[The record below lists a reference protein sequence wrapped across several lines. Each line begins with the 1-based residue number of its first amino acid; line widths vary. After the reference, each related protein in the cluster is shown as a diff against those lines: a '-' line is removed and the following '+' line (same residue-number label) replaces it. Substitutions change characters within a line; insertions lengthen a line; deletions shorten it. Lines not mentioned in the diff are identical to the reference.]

1 MAGKPKAPFYLAVV
15 AVILG
20 LCVFAAWRSGMFGG
34 GEVAPVDNDPLKV
47 DIASQQQ
54 LEDPASAGIT
64 TVQEYDIVP
73 QESLIPVKGTS
84 DYKPLEDNTV
94 RFALNVWAGW
104 APIIYANNGA
114 QAGKVWKTP
123 DGKEFK
129 VQLVL
134 IDNPTQMLD
143 NYVAGEVH
151 IGWAT
156 VDMLPLFMERMV
168 DDDGQPL
175 DSRVMPRI
183 YQQVDW
189 SNGGDGI
196 VVRDSIKQVSDL
208 RGKTIT
214 LAQNSPSHYF
224 ALNMLVAG
232 GVQPHEVNFKF
243 TGDAFQ
249 AAALYASDKNIAAC
263 VSWAPDIYKLSD
275 TPGNRMLVDT
285 ATANRMIADVWF
297 ARADFAKDH
306 PDIVEGLVR
315 GIFDAMDEL
324 KDQSAKQKGAQLMSD
339 VYNIPVTETIEMFA
353 DAYST
358 GWGDNYQFFVNSN
371 YLANFERVWNNAYYL
386 YGNIR
391 VIKKPKVP
399 FSKVVDYSVIKRLG
413 EEEKYKQQVVPTT
426 IFAPRNIGE
435 GEVAEKSF
443 LTATHYI
450 HFMPNN
456 SEVFKK
462 ITRKVDGKDVE
473 ELYDPNVDLV
483 LDRIGE
489 QIGQFELSRI
499 VIEGHTDSSMKGQVD
514 EGLVIELSKNRANAV
529 SRRWSRNSSNLIP
542 TDFKRWGSAGVAR
555 WTPLGRAITP
565 TTAGW
570 KFASCRP
577 KANSRSGV
585 ERTSHL

>member
-1 MAGKPKAPFYLAVV
+1 MAGKPKTPFFIAVFAVV
-15 AVILG
+15 CG
-20 LCVFAAWRSGMFGG
+20 LIVFALWRGGVIGG
-34 GEVAPVDNDPLKV
+34 GDVRDADVDNAPLQV
-47 DIASQQQ
+47 DIQTQQQ
-54 LEDPASAGIT
+54 LEVPSTAGIT

-73 QESLIPVKGTS
+73 QESLIPVQGTS

-123 DGKEFK
+123 DGEEFK

-156 VDMLPLFMERMV
+156 VDMLPLFMERLV
-168 DDDGQPL
+168 DDTGKPL

-183 YQQVDW
+183 FQQVDW

-196 VVRDSIKQVSDL
+196 VVRENIKQVSDL

-249 AAALYASDKNIAAC
+249 AAALYASDKSISAC
-263 VSWAPDIYKLSD
+263 VSWAPDIYKLAESK
-275 TPGNRMLVDT
+275 GNRMLVDT

-306 PDIVEGLVR
+306 PGIIEGLVR
-315 GIFDAMDEL
+315 GIFDSMDEL
-324 KDQSAKQKGAQLMSD
+324 SDQEAKKKGAQLMAD
-339 VYNIPVTETIEMFA
+339 VYNIPATETIEMFA

-358 GWGDNYQFFVNSN
+358 RWGDNYQFFVNSN

-391 VIKKPKVP
+391 VLKKPRVK
-399 FSKVVDYSVIKRLG
+399 FSKVVDYSVIKKLG
-413 EEEKYKQQVVPTT
+413 EEDQYAQQVVQSAV
-426 IFAPRNIGE
+426 FAPRRIGE
-435 GEVAEKSF
+435 GEVAEKAF

-450 HFMPNN
+450 HFFPNS
-456 SEVFKK
+456 SEVSKTV
-462 ITRKVDGKDVE
+462 TRKVDGKDVE
-473 ELYDPNVDLV
+473 EQYDPNIDFV
-483 LDRIGE
+483 LDKIGE
-489 QIGQFELSRI
+489 QIGQFELSRV
-499 VIEGHTDSSMKGQVD
+499 VIEGHADGSMKGQVD
-514 EGLVIELSKNRANAV
+514 EDLVLELSQNRANAV
-529 SRRWSRNSSNLIP
+529 SRALVDKFEQLDPNRFQSV
-542 TDFKRWGSAGVAR
+542 GV
-555 WTPLGRAITP
+555 
-565 TTAGW
+565 GW
-570 KFASCRP
+570 RRP
-577 KANSRSGV
+577 ADPERPNDHALNRRV
-585 ERTSHL
+585 EIRILPAEGQ

>member
-1 MAGKPKAPFYLAVV
+1 MAGQPKAPFYIAVLV
-15 AVILG
+15 VIASLVG
-20 LCVFAAWRSGMFGG
+20 FALWRADIIGG
-34 GEVAPVDNDPLKV
+34 GGDADDVANNGPLDVDLQF
-47 DIASQQQ
+47 QQQ
-54 LEDPASAGIT
+54 LEDPNTAGIT
-64 TVQEYDIVP
+64 TVQEYDLVP
-73 QESLIPVKGTS
+73 RESLIPVRGTS
-84 DYKPLEDNTV
+84 EYQPLEDNTV

-123 DGKEFK
+123 DGEEFK

-156 VDMLPLFMERMV
+156 VDMLPLFMERLV
-168 DDDGQPL
+168 DDEGAPL

-208 RGKTIT
+208 RGKTIA

-249 AAALYASDKNIAAC
+249 AAALYASDQSISAC
-263 VSWAPDIYKLSD
+263 VSWAPDIYKLADSR
-275 TPGNRMLVDT
+275 GNKMLVDT

-306 PDIVEGLVR
+306 PGIIEGITR
-315 GIFDAMDEL
+315 GIFDAMTDLGE
-324 KDQSAKQKGAQLMSD
+324 QSNKQKGAQLMSD
-339 VYNIPVTETIEMFA
+339 VYNIPATETIEMFA

-358 GWGDNYQFFVNSN
+358 QWGDNYQFFVNSN
-371 YLANFERVWNNAYYL
+371 YLANFERVWNNAYHL
-386 YGNIR
+386 YGHIR
-391 VIKKPKVP
+391 VLKKPRVN
-399 FSKVVDYSVIKRLG
+399 FSKVVDYSVIKKLG
-413 EEEKYKQQVVPTT
+413 EEEKYKNQVVQTA
-426 IFAPRNIGE
+426 IFAPRRIDE
-435 GEVAEKSF
+435 GEIAEKSF

-450 HFMPNN
+450 HFFPNS
-456 SEVFKK
+456 SEIDKK
-462 ITRKVDGKDVE
+462 IIRQVDGKDIE
-473 ELYDPNVDLV
+473 ESYDPNVEFV
-483 LDRIGE
+483 LDKIGE

-499 VIEGHTDSSMKGQVD
+499 VIEGHADSSMKGQVD
-514 EGLVIELSKNRANAV
+514 EDLVLQLSQSRANAV
-529 SRRWSRNSSNLIP
+529 SQALIDRFEQLDPNRFQAVGVGWRRP
-542 TDFKRWGSAGVAR
+542 TD
-555 WTPLGRAITP
+555 PQ
-565 TTAGW
+565 
-570 KFASCRP
+570 RP
-577 KANSRSGV
+577 NDHAANRRV
-585 ERTSHL
+585 EIRILPAESQ

>member
-1 MAGKPKAPFYLAVV
+1 MAGKPKTPFFIAVFAVV
-15 AVILG
+15 CG
-20 LCVFAAWRSGMFGG
+20 LIVFALWRGGVIGG
-34 GEVAPVDNDPLKV
+34 GDVRDADVDNAPLQV
-47 DIASQQQ
+47 DIQTQQQ
-54 LEDPASAGIT
+54 LEDPSTAGIT

-73 QESLIPVKGTS
+73 QESLIPVQGTS

-123 DGKEFK
+123 DGEEFK

-156 VDMLPLFMERMV
+156 VDMLPLFMERLV
-168 DDDGQPL
+168 DDTGTPL

-183 YQQVDW
+183 FQQVDW

-196 VVRDSIKQVSDL
+196 VVRENIKQVSDL

-249 AAALYASDKNIAAC
+249 AAALFASDKSISAC
-263 VSWAPDIYKLSD
+263 VSWAPDIYKLAESK
-275 TPGNRMLVDT
+275 GNRMLVDT

-306 PDIVEGLVR
+306 PGIIEGLVR
-315 GIFDAMDEL
+315 GIFDSMDEL
-324 KDQSAKQKGAQLMSD
+324 SDQEAKKKGAQLMAD
-339 VYNIPVTETIEMFA
+339 VYNIPATETIEMFA

-358 GWGDNYQFFVNSN
+358 RWGDNYQFFVNSN

-391 VIKKPKVP
+391 VLKKPRVK
-399 FSKVVDYSVIKRLG
+399 FSKVVDYSVIKKLG
-413 EEEKYKQQVVPTT
+413 EEDQYAQQVVQSAV
-426 IFAPRNIGE
+426 FAPRRIDE
-435 GEVAEKSF
+435 GEVAEKAF

-450 HFMPNN
+450 HFFPNN
-456 SEVFKK
+456 SEVSKTV
-462 ITRKVDGKDVE
+462 TRKVDGKDVE
-473 ELYDPNVDLV
+473 EQYDPNIDFV
-483 LDRIGE
+483 LDKIGE
-489 QIGQFELSRI
+489 QIGQFELSRV
-499 VIEGHTDSSMKGQVD
+499 VIEGHADGSMKGQVD
-514 EGLVIELSKNRANAV
+514 EDLVLELSQNRANAV
-529 SRRWSRNSSNLIP
+529 SRALVDKFEQLDPNRFQSV
-542 TDFKRWGSAGVAR
+542 GV
-555 WTPLGRAITP
+555 
-565 TTAGW
+565 GW
-570 KFASCRP
+570 RRP
-577 KANSRSGV
+577 ADPERPNDHALNRRV
-585 ERTSHL
+585 EIRILPAEGQ

>member
-1 MAGKPKAPFYLAVV
+1 MAGKPKAPFYLAVGFV
-15 AVILG
+15 VLG
-20 LCVFAAWRSGMFGG
+20 LIVFAIWRALSSGG
-34 GEVAPVDNDPLKV
+34 GDDDVADNDPLQV
-47 DIASQQQ
+47 DLQSQQE
-54 LEDPASAGIT
+54 LEDPTTAGIT

-73 QESLIPVKGTS
+73 QESLIPVRGAS
-84 DYKPLEDNTV
+84 DYQPLEDNTV

-134 IDNPTQMLD
+134 IDNPTTMLD

-156 VDMLPLFMERMV
+156 VDMLPLFMERMI
-168 DDDGQPL
+168 DNDGNPL

-183 YQQVDW
+183 FQQVDW

-196 VVRDSIKQVSDL
+196 VVRDSIKEVSDL
-208 RGKTIT
+208 RGKTIA

-224 ALNMLVAG
+224 ALNILVAG

-249 AAALYASDKNIAAC
+249 AAALYASDSSISAC
-263 VSWAPDIYKLSD
+263 VSWAPDIYKLAD
-275 TPGNRMLVDT
+275 TQGSHMLVDS

-306 PDIVEGLVR
+306 PDICEGLVR

-324 KDQSAKQKGAQLMSD
+324 KEQPAKQECAQLMAD
-339 VYNIPVTETIEMFA
+339 VYNIPATETIEMFA
-353 DAYST
+353 DAHST
-358 GWGDNYQFFVNSN
+358 RWGDNYQFLVNSS

-391 VIKKPKVP
+391 VVKKPKVS
-399 FSKVVDYSVIKRLG
+399 FSQVVDFSIIKKLG
-413 EEEKYKQQVVPTT
+413 EVDKYKAQVTERAT
-426 IFAPRNIGE
+426 FAPRRFNE
-435 GEVAEKSF
+435 GEVAEQSF

-450 HFMPNN
+450 HFFPNN
-456 SEVFKK
+456 SDVYKK
-462 ITRKVDGKDVE
+462 VTRKVDDKDVE
-473 ELYDPNVDLV
+473 ELYDPNIDFV
-483 LDRIGE
+483 LDKIGE

-499 VIEGHTDSSMKGQVD
+499 VIEGHADSSMKGRVD
-514 EGLVIELSKNRANAV
+514 EDLVLELSQARADSVAKALVEKFEQLDPNRFQTVGMGWRRPVDPARPNDHAAN
-529 SRRWSRNSSNLIP
+529 RR
-542 TDFKRWGSAGVAR
+542 
-555 WTPLGRAITP
+555 
-565 TTAGW
+565 
-570 KFASCRP
+570 
-577 KANSRSGV
+577 V
-585 ERTSHL
+585 EIRILPAEGQ

>member
-1 MAGKPKAPFYLAVV
+1 MAGKPKAPFYLTVFTVV
-15 AVILG
+15 LG
-20 LCVFAAWRSGMFGG
+20 LVAFALWRAGMFGG
-34 GEVAPVDNDPLKV
+34 GDVVDHEVGKDKLKV
-47 DIASQQQ
+47 DIQSQQQ
-54 LEDPASAGIT
+54 LEDPSTAGIT
-64 TVQEYDIVP
+64 TVQEYDVVP

-84 DYKPLEDNTV
+84 EYKPLEDNTV

-114 QAGKVWKTP
+114 KAGKVWKTP
-123 DGKEFK
+123 DGEEFK

-168 DDDGQPL
+168 DNDGSPL

-183 YQQVDW
+183 FQQVDW

-196 VVRDSIKQVSDL
+196 VVRESIKQVSDL

-249 AAALYASDKNIAAC
+249 AAALYASDSSISAC
-263 VSWAPDIYKLSD
+263 VSWAPDIYKLAD
-275 TPGNRMLVDT
+275 TKGNRMLVDT

-306 PDIVEGLVR
+306 PGIIEGLVR
-315 GIFDAMDEL
+315 GIFDSMDEL
-324 KDQSAKQKGAQLMSD
+324 GDQAAKQKGAQLMAD
-339 VYNIPVTETIEMFA
+339 VYNIPANETIEMFA

-358 GWGDNYQFFVNSN
+358 RWGDNYQFFVNSN

-391 VIKKPKVP
+391 VLKKPKVS
-399 FSKVVDYSVIKRLG
+399 FSKVVDYTIVKNLG
-413 EEEKYKQQVVPTT
+413 EEDKYKQQVVRSAV
-426 IFAPRNIGE
+426 FAPRRIDE

-450 HFMPNN
+450 HFFPNS
-456 SEVFKK
+456 SEMNKK
-462 ITRKVDGKDVE
+462 VTRKVDGKDVE
-473 ELYDPNVDLV
+473 EQYDPNVDFV
-483 LDRIGE
+483 LERIAE

-499 VIEGHTDSSMKGQVD
+499 VIEGHADSSMKGQVD
-514 EGLVIELSKNRANAV
+514 EELVLELSQNRANAV
-529 SRRWSRNSSNLIP
+529 SRALVAKFEQLDPNRFQAVGVGWRRPADPDRTTDHARN
-542 TDFKRWGSAGVAR
+542 RR
-555 WTPLGRAITP
+555 
-565 TTAGW
+565 
-570 KFASCRP
+570 
-577 KANSRSGV
+577 V
-585 ERTSHL
+585 EIRILPAEGQ

>member
-1 MAGKPKAPFYLAVV
+1 VV
-15 AVILG
+15 
-20 LCVFAAWRSGMFGG
+20 
-34 GEVAPVDNDPLKV
+34 NDPLQV
-47 DIASQQQ
+47 DIQTQQQ
-54 LEDPASAGIT
+54 LEDPSTAGIT

-73 QESLIPVKGTS
+73 QESLIAVQGTS

-156 VDMLPLFMERMV
+156 VDMLPLFMERLV
-168 DDDGQPL
+168 DDTGKPL

-183 YQQVDW
+183 FQQVDW

-196 VVRDSIKQVSDL
+196 VVREDIKQVSDL

-249 AAALYASDKNIAAC
+249 AAALFASDKSISAC
-263 VSWAPDIYKLSD
+263 VSWAPDIYKLAESK
-275 TPGNRMLVDT
+275 GNRMLVDT

-306 PDIVEGLVR
+306 PGIIEGLVR
-315 GIFDAMDEL
+315 GIFDSMDEL
-324 KDQSAKQKGAQLMSD
+324 SDQEAKKKGAQLMAD
-339 VYNIPVTETIEMFA
+339 VYNIPATETIEMFA

-358 GWGDNYQFFVNSN
+358 RWGDNYQFFVNSN

-391 VIKKPKVP
+391 VLKKPRVK
-399 FSKVVDYSVIKRLG
+399 FSKVVDYSVIKKLG
-413 EEEKYKQQVVPTT
+413 EEDQYAQQVVQSAV
-426 IFAPRNIGE
+426 FAPRRIDE
-435 GEVAEKSF
+435 GEVAEKAF

-450 HFMPNN
+450 HFFPNS
-456 SEVFKK
+456 SEVSKT

-473 ELYDPNVDLV
+473 EQYDPNIDFV
-483 LDRIGE
+483 LDKIGE
-489 QIGQFELSRI
+489 QIGQFELSRV
-499 VIEGHTDSSMKGQVD
+499 VIEGHADGSMKGQVD
-514 EGLVIELSKNRANAV
+514 EDLVLELSQNRANAV
-529 SRRWSRNSSNLIP
+529 SRALVDRFEQLDPNRFQSV
-542 TDFKRWGSAGVAR
+542 GV
-555 WTPLGRAITP
+555 
-565 TTAGW
+565 GW
-570 KFASCRP
+570 RRP
-577 KANSRSGV
+577 ADSERPSDHALNRRV
-585 ERTSHL
+585 EIRILPAEGQ

>member
-1 MAGKPKAPFYLAVV
+1 MAGKPKTPFFIAVFAVV
-15 AVILG
+15 CG
-20 LCVFAAWRSGMFGG
+20 LIVFALWRGGVIGG
-34 GEVAPVDNDPLKV
+34 GDVRDADVDNAPLQV
-47 DIASQQQ
+47 DIQTQQQ
-54 LEDPASAGIT
+54 LEDPSTAGIT

-73 QESLIPVKGTS
+73 QESLIPVQGTS

-156 VDMLPLFMERMV
+156 VDMLPLFMERLV
-168 DDDGQPL
+168 DDTGKPL

-183 YQQVDW
+183 FQQVDW

-196 VVRDSIKQVSDL
+196 VVREDIKQVSDL

-249 AAALYASDKNIAAC
+249 AAALFASDKSISAC
-263 VSWAPDIYKLSD
+263 VSWAPDIYKLAESK
-275 TPGNRMLVDT
+275 GNRMLVDT

-306 PDIVEGLVR
+306 PGIIEGLVR
-315 GIFDAMDEL
+315 GIFDSMDEL
-324 KDQSAKQKGAQLMSD
+324 SDQEAKKKGAQLMAD
-339 VYNIPVTETIEMFA
+339 VYNIPATETIEMFA

-358 GWGDNYQFFVNSN
+358 RWGDNYQFFVNSN
-371 YLANFERVWNNAYYL
+371 YLANFERVWNNSYYL

-391 VIKKPKVP
+391 VLKKPRVK
-399 FSKVVDYSVIKRLG
+399 FSKVVDYSVIKKLG
-413 EEEKYKQQVVPTT
+413 EEDKYAQQVVQSAV
-426 IFAPRNIGE
+426 FAPRRIDE
-435 GEVAEKSF
+435 GEVAEKAF

-450 HFMPNN
+450 HFFPNS
-456 SEVFKK
+456 SEVSKT
-462 ITRKVDGKDVE
+462 ITRTVDGKDVE
-473 ELYDPNVDLV
+473 EQYDPNIDFV
-483 LDRIGE
+483 LDKIGE
-489 QIGQFELSRI
+489 QIGQFELSRV
-499 VIEGHTDSSMKGQVD
+499 VIEGHADGSMKGQVD
-514 EGLVIELSKNRANAV
+514 EDLVLELSQNRANSV
-529 SRRWSRNSSNLIP
+529 SRALVDRFEQLDPNRFQSV
-542 TDFKRWGSAGVAR
+542 GV
-555 WTPLGRAITP
+555 
-565 TTAGW
+565 GW
-570 KFASCRP
+570 RRP
-577 KANSRSGV
+577 ADSERPNDHALNRRV
-585 ERTSHL
+585 EIRILPAEGQ

>member
-1 MAGKPKAPFYLAVV
+1 LQ
-15 AVILG
+15 
-20 LCVFAAWRSGMFGG
+20 
-34 GEVAPVDNDPLKV
+34 V
-47 DIASQQQ
+47 DIQTQQQ
-54 LEDPASAGIT
+54 LEDPSTAGIT

-73 QESLIPVKGTS
+73 QESLIPVQGTS

-156 VDMLPLFMERMV
+156 VDMLPLFMERLV
-168 DDDGQPL
+168 DDTGQPL

-183 YQQVDW
+183 FQQVDW

-196 VVRDSIKQVSDL
+196 VVRENIKQVSDL

-249 AAALYASDKNIAAC
+249 AAALFASDKSISAC
-263 VSWAPDIYKLSD
+263 VSWAPDIYKLAESK
-275 TPGNRMLVDT
+275 GNRMLVDT

-306 PDIVEGLVR
+306 PGIIEGLVR
-315 GIFDAMDEL
+315 GIFDSMDEL
-324 KDQSAKQKGAQLMSD
+324 SDQEAKKKGAQLMAD
-339 VYNIPVTETIEMFA
+339 VYNIPATETIEMFA

-358 GWGDNYQFFVNSN
+358 RWGDNYQFFVNSN
-371 YLANFERVWNNAYYL
+371 YLANFERVWNNSYYL

-391 VIKKPKVP
+391 VLKKPRVK
-399 FSKVVDYSVIKRLG
+399 FSKVVDYSVIKKLG
-413 EEEKYKQQVVPTT
+413 EEDQYAQQVVQSAV
-426 IFAPRNIGE
+426 FAPRRIDE
-435 GEVAEKSF
+435 SEVAEKAF

-450 HFMPNN
+450 HFFPNN
-456 SEVFKK
+456 SEVSKTV
-462 ITRKVDGKDVE
+462 TRKVDGKDVE
-473 ELYDPNVDLV
+473 EQYDPNIDFV
-483 LDRIGE
+483 LDKIGE
-489 QIGQFELSRI
+489 QIGQFELSRV
-499 VIEGHTDSSMKGQVD
+499 VIEGHADGSMKGQVD
-514 EGLVIELSKNRANAV
+514 EDLVLELSQNRANAV
-529 SRRWSRNSSNLIP
+529 SRALVDKFEQLDPNRFQSV
-542 TDFKRWGSAGVAR
+542 GV
-555 WTPLGRAITP
+555 
-565 TTAGW
+565 GW
-570 KFASCRP
+570 RRP
-577 KANSRSGV
+577 ADSERPNDHALNRRV
-585 ERTSHL
+585 EIRILPAEG

>member
-1 MAGKPKAPFYLAVV
+1 MAGKPKTPFFIAVF
-15 AVILG
+15 AVIGG
-20 LCVFAAWRSGMFGG
+20 LIVFALWRGGVIGG
-34 GEVAPVDNDPLKV
+34 GDVRDADVVNDPLQV
-47 DIASQQQ
+47 DIQTQQQ
-54 LEDPASAGIT
+54 LEDPSTAGIT

-73 QESLIPVKGTS
+73 QESLIPVQGTS

-156 VDMLPLFMERMV
+156 VDMLPLFMERLV
-168 DDDGQPL
+168 DDTGKPL

-183 YQQVDW
+183 FQQVDW

-196 VVRDSIKQVSDL
+196 VVREDIKQVSDL

-249 AAALYASDKNIAAC
+249 AAALYASDKSISAC
-263 VSWAPDIYKLSD
+263 VSWAPDIYKLAESK
-275 TPGNRMLVDT
+275 GNRMLVDT

-306 PDIVEGLVR
+306 PGIIEGLVR
-315 GIFDAMDEL
+315 GIFDSMDEL
-324 KDQSAKQKGAQLMSD
+324 SDQEAKKKGAQLMAD
-339 VYNIPVTETIEMFA
+339 VYNIPATETIEMFA

-358 GWGDNYQFFVNSN
+358 RWGDNYQFFVNSN
-371 YLANFERVWNNAYYL
+371 YLANFERVWNNSYYL

-391 VIKKPKVP
+391 VLKKPRVK
-399 FSKVVDYSVIKRLG
+399 FSKVVDYSVIKKLG
-413 EEEKYKQQVVPTT
+413 EEDQYAQQVVQSAV
-426 IFAPRNIGE
+426 FAPRRIDE
-435 GEVAEKSF
+435 GEVAEKAF

-450 HFMPNN
+450 HFFPNS
-456 SEVFKK
+456 SEVSKT

-473 ELYDPNVDLV
+473 EQYDPNIDFV
-483 LDRIGE
+483 LDKIGE
-489 QIGQFELSRI
+489 QIGQFELSRV
-499 VIEGHTDSSMKGQVD
+499 VIEGHADGSMKGQVD
-514 EGLVIELSKNRANAV
+514 EDLVLELSQNRANAV
-529 SRRWSRNSSNLIP
+529 SRALVDKFEQLDPNRLR
-542 TDFKRWGSAGVAR
+542 FGV
-555 WTPLGRAITP
+555 L
-565 TTAGW
+565 
-570 KFASCRP
+570 F
-577 KANSRSGV
+577 NV
-585 ERTSHL
+585 V

>member
-1 MAGKPKAPFYLAVV
+1 MAGQPKAPFYLAVV
-15 AVILG
+15 GVVLG
-20 LCVFAAWRSGMFGG
+20 LVAFALWRANMIGGDG
-34 GEVAPVDNDPLKV
+34 GENVADNDPLKV
-47 DIASQQQ
+47 DLQSQQQ
-54 LEDPASAGIT
+54 LEDPNNAGIT
-64 TVQEYDIVP
+64 TVQEYDVVP
-73 QESLIPVKGTS
+73 QESLIPVRGTS
-84 DYKPLEDNTV
+84 EYKPLEDNTV

-114 QAGKVWKTP
+114 KAEKIWKTP

-156 VDMLPLFMERMV
+156 VDMLPLFMERLV
-168 DDDGQPL
+168 NDEGSPL

-183 YQQVDW
+183 FQQVDW

-196 VVRDSIKQVSDL
+196 VVRESIKQVSDL
-208 RGKTIT
+208 RGKSIA

-249 AAALYASDKNIAAC
+249 AAALYASDDTISAC
-263 VSWAPDIYKLSD
+263 VSWAPDIYKLADSR
-275 TPGNRMLVDT
+275 GNRMLVDT

-297 ARADFAKDH
+297 ARADFAKDR

-315 GIFDAMDEL
+315 GIFDAMDQL
-324 KDQSAKQKGAQLMSD
+324 SDQAAKQKCAQMMAD
-339 VYNIPVTETIEMFA
+339 VYNIPATETIEMFA

-358 GWGDNYQFFVNSN
+358 RWGDNYQFFVNSN

-391 VIKKPKVP
+391 VLKKPKVS
-399 FSKVVDYSVIKRLG
+399 FSKVVDYSVVKKLG
-413 EEEKYKQQVVPTT
+413 EVDKYKGQVVQST
-426 IFAPRNIGE
+426 IFAPRRIDE

-450 HFMPNN
+450 HFFPNS

-462 ITRKVDGKDVE
+462 VMRKVDGKDVE
-473 ELYDPNVDLV
+473 EQYDPNIDFV
-483 LDRIGE
+483 LERIGE

-499 VIEGHTDSSMKGQVD
+499 VIEGHTDSSMKEQVD
-514 EGLVIELSKNRANAV
+514 EDLVLELSETRANAV
-529 SRRWSRNSSNLIP
+529 SRALVEKFEQLDPNR
-542 TDFKRWGSAGVAR
+542 FQAVGV
-555 WTPLGRAITP
+555 
-565 TTAGW
+565 GW
-570 KFASCRP
+570 RRP
-577 KANSRSGV
+577 ANSNRPNDHAMNRRV
-585 ERTSHL
+585 EIRILPAEGQ